1 MKKSKNKELMK
12 FQDCVATM
20 NKDRKEYYK
29 KYYKKHKK
37 EIYAKVKKWRERQ
50 KYNKISLKN
59 AEKYGNLLYKVVK
72 DELAIQLFNG
82 IEASIEQAQY
92 CLEQKKIDLVSD
104 FLKQA
109 KEEVNKLWEMIKK
122 GMFDK
127 CIN

>member
-1 MKKSKNKELMK
+1 MKITKKELMK
-12 FQDCVATM
+12 FQDCVATI

-37 EIYAKVKKWRERQ
+37 EIYAKVKKWREKQ

-59 AEKYGNLLYKVVK
+59 AKKYGNLIYKAVK

-92 CLEQKKIDLVSD
+92 CLEQKKIDWASN
-104 FLKQA
+104 FLKQT
-109 KEEVNKLWEMIKK
+109 KKEVNKLWEIINKGKK
-122 GMFDK
+122 YW
-127 CIN
+127 

>member
-1 MKKSKNKELMK
+1 MKKSKELIK
-12 FQDCVATM
+12 FQDCVKTM

-37 EIYAKVKKWRERQ
+37 EIYAKVKKWREKQ

-59 AEKYGNLLYKVVK
+59 AKKYGNLIYKAVK

-92 CLEQKKIDLVSD
+92 CLEQKKIDLVFD

-122 GMFDK
+122 GVFDK